1 MSKATGPSCGVKLFL
16 WACEFSRMMTAE
28 QRRFLIVFG
37 EDDAV
42 REIHFGYFE
51 PTGPGEPKGEEN
63 PQLSKVVS
71 MRDSND
77 RFFYFD
83 PYNLP
88 EDADLSWQN
97 APRAVLERLMR
108 AAFEAD
114 AKSRSLLPGLA
125 DLEGFS
131 PTDHVKL

>member
-1 MSKATGPSCGVKLFL
+1 MSKGVYTFNLFI
-16 WACEFSRMMTAE
+16 WAQQFSHMMTGE
-28 QRRFLIVFG
+28 QRRFVMVFG

-42 REIHFGYFE
+42 REIHFGNFE
-51 PTGPGEPKGEEN
+51 PTGPGGPKRHEN
-63 PQLSKVVS
+63 PQLSKVFS

-77 RFFYFD
+77 RFFHYD

-88 EDADLSWQN
+88 EDALLSWQN

-114 AKSRSLLPGLA
+114 AKFRSLLPGLA

-131 PTDHVKL
+131 PTGGVKL